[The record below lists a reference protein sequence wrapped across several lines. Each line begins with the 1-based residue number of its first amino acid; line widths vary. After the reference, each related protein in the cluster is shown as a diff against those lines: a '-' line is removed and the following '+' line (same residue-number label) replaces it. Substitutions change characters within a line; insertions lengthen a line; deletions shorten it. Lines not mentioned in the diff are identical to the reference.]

1 MSNESKLQRYSKKV
15 KFSKKKK
22 KKGQA
27 SSTESCCP
35 IRKDIPQFW
44 YEGIFSLY

>member
-15 KFSKKKK
+15 KFSKEKKK
-22 KKGQA
+22 QA
-27 SSTESCCP
+27 SSTESCCT

>member
-22 KKGQA
+22 GKLLA
-27 SSTESCCP
+27 LNP
-35 IRKDIPQFW
+35 VV
-44 YEGIFSLY
+44 L

>member
-1 MSNESKLQRYSKKV
+1 MSNEFKLQRYPKKV
-15 KFSKKKK
+15 RILKKEKKK
-22 KKGQA
+22 QA
-27 SSTESCCP
+27 SSTESCCT